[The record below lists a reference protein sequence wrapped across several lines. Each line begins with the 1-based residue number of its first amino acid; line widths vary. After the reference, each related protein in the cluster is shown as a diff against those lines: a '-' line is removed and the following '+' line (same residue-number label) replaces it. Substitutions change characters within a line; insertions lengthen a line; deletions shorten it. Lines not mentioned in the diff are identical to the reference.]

1 MKLFTA
7 VGPSAR
13 TVRMLLAE
21 KNLKIPMQE
30 VDIIEGE
37 NLSKTHRAFN
47 PGGQLPV
54 LELDSGFILSESLAI
69 CEYIDDLHP
78 APPLIGSNEQQRAE
92 THMWCRR
99 IDLRVMEPMIQGF
112 RGSDAYE
119 FFKDRYHLVVDG
131 ANDLKIIANNNLAW
145 LDEMMAGKTYICS
158 ERFSLADIQLFC
170 FLDYCEGVGMALKPE
185 WSNLQRWFSRIQ
197 GRPSVENSRHRTE

>member
-13 TVRMLLAE
+13 TVRMFLAE
-21 KNLKIPMQE
+21 KNLEIPMQE
-30 VDIIEGE
+30 VDIIKGE
-37 NLSKTHRAFN
+37 NLSKSHRAFN

-78 APPLIGSNEQQRAE
+78 TPPLIGSNEQQRAE

-99 IDLRVMEPMIQGF
+99 LDLRIMEPMIQGF

-119 FFKDRYHLVVDG
+119 FFKHRYHLVVDG
-131 ANDLKIIANNNLAW
+131 ASDLKIIANNNLAW
-145 LDEMMAGKTYICS
+145 LDEMITDKPYICGD
-158 ERFSLADIQLFC
+158 RFSLADIQLFC
-170 FLDYCEGVGMALKPE
+170 FLDYCAGAGMPLKSE
-185 WSNLQRWFSRIQ
+185 WRKLQQWFTRIQ
-197 GRPSVENSRHRTE
+197 GRVSAETSRHPSE